1 MKSFWSKKEQ
11 IDREAGS
18 FFRRSIISVVIVCT
32 LVFTFLMLFMAK
44 QTKKS
49 VLEIS
54 SIYMGEMNEQIH
66 QKFASIISLRLEQVE
81 GIIKRA

>member
-18 FFRRSIISVVIVCT
+18 FFRRSVVSVVIVCAM
-32 LVFTFLMLFMAK
+32 VFTFLLLFMTS
-44 QTKKS
+44 QTKQS

-54 SIYMGEMNEQIH
+54 SIYMVEMN
-66 QKFASIISLRLEQVE
+66 
-81 GIIKRA
+81 